1 MSGAAIGWKFNH
13 AQGICT
19 RNGEITA
26 WPDEAAFIAA
36 GSTYE
41 PQPNAARV
49 AEIVGEYAAFVEAYS
64 YRVKR
69 GEAYKQEL
77 GDTPGFDAAIADVLD
92 AVIDATDAVLTSTG
106 TPVPAK
112 FAEKKAKRDEIKLR
126 HPKP

>member
-1 MSGAAIGWKFNH
+1 MTEQIIQGGESAEDIQARKNAWGAHLAAI
-13 AQGICT
+13 A
-19 RNGEITA
+19 
-26 WPDEAAFIAA
+26 P
-36 GSTYE
+36 YE
-41 PQPNAARV
+41 
-49 AEIVGEYAAFVEAYS
+49 

-92 AVIDATDAVLTSTG
+92 AVIDATQVALDAAG
-106 TPVPAK
+106 APAPAK